1 MKKFFF
7 FQKAEYLV
15 KTIKKCFLKKLSVWL
30 ILIKV
35 EVWVINYQKGQDIYI
50 YIYKREFFILI
61 ISLHTSY
68 GHNIFA
74 KISHWSLYDK
84 LLMVDKKI
92 IMSLVGANEN

>member
-1 MKKFFF
+1 MLF
-7 FQKAEYLV
+7 E
-15 KTIKKCFLKKLSVWL
+15 KTKCLANTYKSGGLSYKLP
-30 ILIKV
+30 KRTR
-35 EVWVINYQKGQDIYI
+35 YIYI

-92 IMSLVGANEN
+92 IMSLVGPNENQ